1 MNQLHEANWTNVSLC
16 TILILLV
23 VICKRIK
30 AIAKRK
36 QGSSFWKLLQNIAQV
51 KEILVVILGLL
62 FVKVTKKEDGSTS
75 VPVVGPIPQGLPPF
89 QLPWQQEATRKL
101 LEGPSDVLHNF
112 LLSGVTCSQHGHAM
126 PPVGKG
132 PMKPNEYFRRIE
144 RFESISIY
152 YTLDSRRIF
161 FSNFLD
167 VYSAGAEAA
176 QVIVAFSTFLT
187 SYSSFK
193 KQALVCD
200 YNLDARQEL
209 YALGAAG
216 VLGSF
221 FGAFPPSGSLSRT
234 GLAVQLGVKSQICG
248 ICTAATVAAGLIF
261 LAPAL
266 EDLPKA
272 SLAAIVMVS
281 AEGLMDFQMPKKLWQ
296 SAPQSFRS
304 SFRKDLLVWMVGFL
318 CTILAGALY
327 GIVLSVLV
335 AIAQVVAEA
344 ATPKAVMVQKHIKL
358 VFVPYL

>member
-1 MNQLHEANWTNVSLC
+1 M
-16 TILILLV
+16 
-23 VICKRIK
+23 
-30 AIAKRK
+30 
-36 QGSSFWKLLQNIAQV
+36 
-51 KEILVVILGLL
+51 
-62 FVKVTKKEDGSTS
+62 
-75 VPVVGPIPQGLPPF
+75 
-89 QLPWQQEATRKL
+89 
-101 LEGPSDVLHNF
+101 
-112 LLSGVTCSQHGHAM
+112 
-126 PPVGKG
+126 
-132 PMKPNEYFRRIE
+132 
-144 RFESISIY
+144 
-152 YTLDSRRIF
+152 
-161 FSNFLD
+161 
-167 VYSAGAEAA
+167 
-176 QVIVAFSTFLT
+176 AFSTFLT

-193 KQALVCD
+193 KQALACD

-216 VLGSF
+216 VFGSF

-281 AEGLMDFQMPKKLWQ
+281 AEGLMDFQMPWQLWN
-296 SAPQSFRS
+296 SAPQTFR
-304 SFRKDLLVWMVGFL
+304 SFRKDLVVWMVGFL

-344 ATPKAVMVQKHIKL
+344 ATPKAGSKDASRVSALLEAFLGELPCSCCKHLETEDDAQCHERIIRCSTSRKNKL
-358 VFVPYL
+358 PHAALSKFGKFHPRRYHLARCHGSNNGMTWKCGPRHSLCRVCWSLSSVARWCLPAQSGSKRRLSANVYKQTSK

>member
-1 MNQLHEANWTNVSLC
+1 MHAFVQIIRVYSSN
-16 TILILLV
+16 IL
-23 VICKRIK
+23 
-30 AIAKRK
+30 
-36 QGSSFWKLLQNIAQV
+36 
-51 KEILVVILGLL
+51 
-62 FVKVTKKEDGSTS
+62 STS
-75 VPVVGPIPQGLPPF
+75 LRVRTPICG
-89 QLPWQQEATRKL
+89 
-101 LEGPSDVLHNF
+101 
-112 LLSGVTCSQHGHAM
+112 
-126 PPVGKG
+126 
-132 PMKPNEYFRRIE
+132 
-144 RFESISIY
+144 
-152 YTLDSRRIF
+152 
-161 FSNFLD
+161 
-167 VYSAGAEAA
+167 A

-193 KQALVCD
+193 KQALACD

-216 VLGSF
+216 VFGSF

-272 SLAAIVMVS
+272 SLAAIVMAS
-281 AEGLMDFQMPKKLWQ
+281 AEGLMDFQMPLHLWRSSTQ
-296 SAPQSFRS
+296 TFRS

-344 ATPKAVMVQKHIKL
+344 ATPKASGVVTKPRL
-358 VFVPYL
+358 VCHVCLAMCSNHSLALPCSCVPWSFSIVPEISLTSIHCPTPTNAKSNGPDISSPIGLVLPISQGASWMISVRPSVSSVRLRAS